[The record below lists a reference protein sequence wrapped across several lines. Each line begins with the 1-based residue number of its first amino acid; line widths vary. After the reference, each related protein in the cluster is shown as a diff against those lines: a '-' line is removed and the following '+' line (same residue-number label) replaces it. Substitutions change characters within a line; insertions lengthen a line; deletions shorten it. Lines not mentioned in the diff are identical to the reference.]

1 MYDDSDAISLRV
13 QRLKKDP
20 SVETHWGFISRW
32 CSLKS
37 LYIVLTKNMRYEKKK
52 EWVQN

>member
-20 SVETHWGFISRW
+20 SVEAHWGFIFQMVFSEILIY
-32 CSLKS
+32 S
-37 LYIVLTKNMRYEKKK
+37 IN
-52 EWVQN
+52 